1 MVVLY
6 YGVFLL
12 FHFTL
17 RTSELTTI
25 LSLSTW
31 SLHPSLSRIMRRRS
45 PFWPFVEP
53 FPKYVS
59 PYCSYA
65 PRLKTRPLCQAWGI
79 AIAGTILQNDLR
91 RRLPESV
98 TSSYSS
104 RTSLVYKVIS
114 TISSMSEPTKGE
126 VRQAFL
132 ESMRT
137 VWIVMA
143 ALAGVGFL
151 TFFGTKDLP
160 LHTKTD
166 KKWDMQQ
173 TKDKTAKN
181 NVSRSSFGH
190 FGSGSSFRN
199 SINAHVTDRT
209 RGRRESVR
217 IEPPSPALRFC
228 YQCW

>member
-1 MVVLY
+1 
-6 YGVFLL
+6 
-12 FHFTL
+12 
-17 RTSELTTI
+17 
-25 LSLSTW
+25 
-31 SLHPSLSRIMRRRS
+31 MRRRS

-59 PYCSYA
+59 PYCWYA

-104 RTSLVYKVIS
+104 RTSLVYKIIS